1 MNDTTQVIVLSQMD
15 YKENDALIKVFS
27 YDHGLITFLAKGI
40 RKINSKNRSICMPY
54 TISDFMFNYHENS
67 QMQSLLQG
75 QIVQN
80 HYKVHEDLQKS
91 GAASL
96 CVELIQNLI
105 HDENDIDVLREHY
118 EFTKFL
124 LNQIEEKTKQNA
136 IMAFMLSSYMNY
148 YGISPH
154 VDSCVMCDSTK
165 INSISIE
172 EGGFI
177 CNDCQLEIHSP
188 LYSIEF
194 LKEFRLSQRINQEN
208 FENYCAYK
216 DVSHELLLLLVKF
229 LEYHTG
235 VTLKSWEFIRKWSI
249 IM

>member
-27 YDHGLITFLAKGI
+27 YDYGLITFLAKGI

-67 QMQSLLQG
+67 QIQSLLQG

-80 HYKVHEDLQKS
+80 HYKIHEDLQKS

-105 HDENDIDVLREHY
+105 HDENDVDVLHEHY

-124 LNQIEEKTKQNA
+124 LIQIEEKTKQNT

-188 LYSIEF
+188 VYSIEF
-194 LKEFRLSQRINQEN
+194 LKEFRLSQRINQDN

-249 IM
+249 IT

>member
-27 YDHGLITFLAKGI
+27 YDYGLITFLAKGI

-67 QMQSLLQG
+67 QIQSLLQG

-80 HYKVHEDLQKS
+80 HYKIHEDLQKS

-105 HDENDIDVLREHY
+105 HDENEIDVLHEHY

-124 LNQIEEKTKQNA
+124 LDQIEEKSKQNA

-172 EGGFI
+172 EGGLI

-188 LYSIEF
+188 LYTIEF

-216 DVSHELLLLLVKF
+216 DVSEELILLLVKF

>member
-27 YDHGLITFLAKGI
+27 YDYGLMTFLAKGI

-54 TISDFMFNYHENS
+54 SISEFMFNYHDSS
-67 QMQSLLQG
+67 QIQSLLQG
-75 QIVQN
+75 QIIQS
-80 HYKVHEDLQKS
+80 HHKIHEDLNKS
-91 GAASL
+91 GTASL
-96 CVELIQNLI
+96 CVELVESLI
-105 HDENDIDVLREHY
+105 HDESENDILIEHF

-124 LNQIEEKTKQNA
+124 LEQIEEKSKMNA
-136 IMAFMLSSYMNY
+136 ILAFMLSSYMNY

-154 VDSCVMCDSTK
+154 VDSCVLCDSTK

-172 EGGFI
+172 EGGLI
-177 CNDCQLEIHSP
+177 CNECQTEIHSP
-188 LYSIEF
+188 IYTVEF
-194 LKEFRLSQRINQEN
+194 LKEFRLSQRINKEN
-208 FENYCAYK
+208 FENYVNYK
-216 DVSHELLLLLVKF
+216 DVSNELILLLVKF

-249 IM
+249 MV

>member
-1 MNDTTQVIVLSQMD
+1 MNDKTQVIVLSQMD

-27 YDHGLITFLAKGI
+27 YDYGLMTFLAKGI

-54 TISDFMFNYHENS
+54 SISEFMFNYQESGQIQN
-67 QMQSLLQG
+67 LLQG
-75 QIVQN
+75 EIIQSHHKI
-80 HYKVHEDLQKS
+80 HEDLQKS

-96 CVELIQNLI
+96 CVELVESLI
-105 HDENDIDVLREHY
+105 HDEDDPDTLKEHFD
-118 EFTKFL
+118 FTRFI
-124 LNQIEEKTKQNA
+124 LNQIEEKSRLNA

-154 VDSCVMCDSTK
+154 VDSCVLCDSTK

-172 EGGFI
+172 EGGLI
-177 CNDCQLEIHSP
+177 CNDCQAEMHSP
-188 LYSIEF
+188 IYTVEF
-194 LKEFRLSQRINQEN
+194 LKEFRLSQRVNQDN
-208 FENYCAYK
+208 FENYINYK
-216 DVSHELLLLLVKF
+216 EVSHELILLLVKF

-249 IM
+249 IV

>member
-27 YDHGLITFLAKGI
+27 YDYGLITFLAKGI

-67 QMQSLLQG
+67 QIQSLLQG

-105 HDENDIDVLREHY
+105 HDENDVDVLHEHY
-118 EFTKFL
+118 EFTRFL

-154 VDSCVMCDSTK
+154 IDSCVMCDSTK

-172 EGGFI
+172 EGGFV
-177 CNDCQLEIHSP
+177 CNDCQLEIHSQ

-216 DVSHELLLLLVKF
+216 DVSEELILLLVKF

>member
-1 MNDTTQVIVLSQMD
+1 MNDNSQVIVLSQMD

-27 YDHGLITFLAKGI
+27 YDYGLMTFLAKGI

-54 TISDFMFNYHENS
+54 VISDFMFNYNETN
-67 QMQSLLQG
+67 QIQSLLQG

-80 HYKVHEDLQKS
+80 HYKIHEDLEKS
-91 GAASL
+91 GVASL
-96 CVELIQNLI
+96 CVELIENLI
-105 HDENDIDVLREHY
+105 HDESDQKILHEHY
-118 EFTKFL
+118 AFTKFL
-124 LNQIEEKTKQNA
+124 LDQIETKLKLNA
-136 IMAFMLSSYMNY
+136 ILAFMLSAYMDY

-154 VDSCVMCDSTK
+154 VDSCVLCGSTK

-172 EGGFI
+172 EGGLI

-188 LYSIEF
+188 IYTVEF
-194 LKEFRLSQRINQEN
+194 LKEFRLSQRVNQEN
-208 FENYCAYK
+208 FENYSAYK
-216 DVSHELLLLLVKF
+216 DVSHELILLLVKF